1 MTIFIALIFSM
12 AFQFA
17 AAVISISLIRQTKYN
32 FSWVILSVAFL
43 LMAFRRMVDLADV
56 WRSGLWITGS
66 PVSTW
71 TAVAISVFILVGVIY
86 IKRIF
91 NLQKRIDDLKK
102 QSESRVLSAII
113 KTEENE
119 RLKFS
124 KELHDGLGPL
134 LSSIKMS
141 ISALEAGSREPA
153 DKKIL
158 DNTSKLIDESVATI
172 KEISNKL
179 SPHILNNFGLLKAV
193 RSFIDR
199 IETPGNLQ
207 IKVNSNIE
215 DTRFDYNIEV
225 VLYRIICEL
234 INNTVK
240 HADASE
246 INVDLYYN
254 DNRLTLDYFDNG
266 KGFDTE
272 KVLSLQPGMG
282 YSNIQSRI
290 KSINGTLDV
299 VSNEDEGVCINVAI
313 KTGKHE

>member
-1 MTIFIALIFSM
+1 MTIFIALIFAMS
-12 AFQFA
+12 FQFVA
-17 AAVISISLIRQTKYN
+17 AIISISLIRSTRYN

-43 LMAFRRMVDLADV
+43 LMAFRRMVELADV
-56 WRSGLWITGS
+56 WRSGLWIPES

-71 TAVAISVFILVGVIY
+71 MSVAISVFILIGVIY

-91 NLQKRIDDLKK
+91 NLQKRIDDLKREN
-102 QSESRVLSAII
+102 ESRVLSAII
-113 KTEENE
+113 KTEEKE

-141 ISALEAGSREPA
+141 LSALEAGTREPG
-153 DKKIL
+153 DRKIL
-158 DNTSKLIDESVATI
+158 DNTGKLIDESVSTI

-179 SPHILNNFGLLKAV
+179 SPHILNNFGLLRAV

-199 IETPGNLQ
+199 IETPADLQ
-207 IKVNSNIE
+207 IRVNSNIE
-215 DTRFDYNIEV
+215 ETRFDYNIEV

-240 HADASE
+240 HADATE
-246 INVDLYYN
+246 INVDLYY
-254 DNRLTLDYFDNG
+254 DENRLTLDYFDNG

-272 KVLSLQPGMG
+272 KVLNLQPGMG

-290 KSINGTLDV
+290 KSINGKLDV
-299 VSNEDEGVCINVAI
+299 ISNVDEGVCVKIAI
-313 KTGKHE
+313 KTVHHE